1 LRLDITHQEQA
12 TMPSVTR
19 RGFITRTSLGVAAIG
34 ALSAIAPLPVLADSR
49 TPATPAPPMQGSG
62 ASALVPAFNIAG
74 GRPFVVYVDDPS
86 TGAGTILVGEQA
98 IPFTNA
104 AIVQSLHQAIG

>member
-1 LRLDITHQEQA
+1 
-12 TMPSVTR
+12 MPSVTR

-34 ALSAIAPLPVLADSR
+34 ALSAIAPLPVLADSH
-49 TPATPAPPMQGSG
+49 TAPAPPVRTPE
-62 ASALVPAFNIAG
+62 ARVPAMPGVAG
-74 GRPFVVYVDDPS
+74 QALSGGQPFVVYINDPA

>member
-1 LRLDITHQEQA
+1 
-12 TMPSVTR
+12 MPSVTR

-34 ALSAIAPLPVLADSR
+34 ALSAVAPLPVLAASPTPSAQPVR
-49 TPATPAPPMQGSG
+49 TPDPRVPVVPAPT
-62 ASALVPAFNIAG
+62 LG
-74 GRPFVVYVDDPS
+74 GGQPFVVYINDPS

>member
-1 LRLDITHQEQA
+1 
-12 TMPSVTR
+12 MPSVTR

-49 TPATPAPPMQGSG
+49 IPATPAQPPH
-62 ASALVPAFNIAG
+62 APDPRVPTMPGQVLAG
-74 GRPFVVYVDDPS
+74 GQPFVVYINDPS